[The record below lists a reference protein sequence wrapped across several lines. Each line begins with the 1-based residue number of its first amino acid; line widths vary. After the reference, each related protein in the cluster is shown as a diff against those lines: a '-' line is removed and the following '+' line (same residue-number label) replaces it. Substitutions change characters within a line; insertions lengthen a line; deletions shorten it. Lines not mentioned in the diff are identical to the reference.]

1 MAGRYTLIEERY
13 TLIEVLKYEDISK
26 VYIASEGRVLSSKE
40 LIEKAAKEENFDTD
54 YAEYI
59 VYKNEIQIKEFIMK
73 RNRCI
78 GNSLRF
84 IVEEICEEE
93 EKESEMKIRAIPFK
107 IKPTVFDILDVLIR
121 DQQWDLVF
129 YVYLKETAG
138 ISQLIYQIQDE
149 TIPRESIMDKKMVIF
164 KA

>member
-1 MAGRYTLIEERY
+1 MAGRYTLIE
-13 TLIEVLKYEDISK
+13 IFKYEDISK
-26 VYIASEGRVLSSKE
+26 VYIASEGKQLSTQE
-40 LIEKAAKEENFDTD
+40 LIEKAAKEEKFDD
-54 YAEYI
+54 EYAWYLH
-59 VYKNEIQIKEFIMK
+59 YKNEIQIKEFIMK

-93 EKESEMKIRAIPFK
+93 EKESEMKIKAIPFK

-138 ISQLIYQIQDE
+138 ISQLIYKIQDE
-149 TIPRESIMDKKMVIF
+149 TIPRESIMDKKMIIF
-164 KA
+164 KG